1 MNINPNE
8 VVVAAIG
15 VIGTLLGTVL
25 GWVLNSIS
33 QMGKLSFYVSR
44 WEHEV
49 ECNVHGQ
56 MLRCGSKDSAE
67 NYHYKLGF
75 DVYNS
80 SNETKIMR
88 DVRLSFRSKKVTLFE
103 DKPYDESTG
112 STDGR
117 FRHYEVVSPINIPPN
132 SVLAVSLF
140 GGFWKK
146 DDARFPNIWNVDS
159 VVLVYKDEKGHDR
172 TVNVATVDVE
182 SCLSDDGQDGE

>member
-1 MNINPNE
+1 MNSASSE
-8 VVVAAIG
+8 AVAAAIG
-15 VIGTLLGTVL
+15 VMGTLLGTVL
-25 GWVLNSIS
+25 GWVLNSFS

-49 ECNVHGQ
+49 RTNVHGE
-56 MLRCGSKDSAE
+56 MLRCSTKDGAE
-67 NYHYKLGF
+67 NYHYELGF

-88 DVRLSFRSKKVTLFE
+88 DVRLSFRCKEATLFE

-117 FRHYEVVSPINIPPN
+117 YRHYEVVSPINIPPN

-146 DDARFPNIWNVDS
+146 SDARFSNIWNVDS
-159 VVLVYKDEKGHDR
+159 VVLVYKDEKGRDR
-172 TVNVATVDVE
+172 TVDVATVDVE
-182 SCLSDDGQDGE
+182 SCLSDDEQDGD

>member
-1 MNINPNE
+1 MNIDPNE

-33 QMGKLSFYVSR
+33 QIGKLSFYVSR

-49 ECNVHGQ
+49 KSNVRGV
-56 MLRCGSKDSAE
+56 MLQCSTKDSAE
-67 NYHYKLGF
+67 NYHYELEF

-80 SNETKIMR
+80 SNETRIMR
-88 DVRLSFRSKKVTLFE
+88 DVRLSFRSKGIALFE
-103 DKPYDESTG
+103 DKPYDESTV

-117 FRHYEVVSPINIPPN
+117 YRHYEAVSPINIPPN
-132 SVLAVSLF
+132 SVLAVSVF

-146 DDARFPNIWNVDS
+146 DDARFSSIWNVDS
-159 VVLVYKDEKGHDR
+159 VALVYKDEKGRDR
-172 TVNVATVDVE
+172 TVNVATVDAE
-182 SCLSDDGQDGE
+182 SCLSDDGQKE

>member
-1 MNINPNE
+1 MNIDPNE
-8 VVVAAIG
+8 VAVAAIG
-15 VIGTLLGTVL
+15 VIGTLLGTIL

-33 QMGKLSFYVSR
+33 QLGKLSFYVSR

-49 ECNVHGQ
+49 KSNVRGV
-56 MLRCGSKDSAE
+56 MLQCSTKDSAE
-67 NYHYKLGF
+67 NYHYELEF

-88 DVRLSFRSKKVTLFE
+88 DVRLSFRCKEATLFE
-103 DKPYDESTG
+103 DRPYDESTV

-117 FRHYEVVSPINIPPN
+117 YRHYEVVSPINIPPN

-159 VVLVYKDEKGHDR
+159 VVLVYKDEKGRDR

-182 SCLSDDGQDGE
+182 SCLSDDEQQE